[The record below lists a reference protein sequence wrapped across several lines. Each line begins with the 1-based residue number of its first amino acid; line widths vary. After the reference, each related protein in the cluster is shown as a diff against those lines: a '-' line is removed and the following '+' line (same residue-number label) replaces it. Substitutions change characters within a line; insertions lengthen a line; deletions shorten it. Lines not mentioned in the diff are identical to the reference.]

1 MTLTE
6 LKKMIRHNPN
16 TEYISGYKSWQ
27 TEIATKQEKFADSK
41 VTERRS
47 VEETKEWV
55 ELNDL
60 CRKSLREQEELNK
73 IKEEFK

>member
-16 TEYISGYKSWQ
+16 TEYIRGYQSWQ
-27 TEIATKQEKFADSK
+27 TEIATKLEKFGDSK
-41 VTERRS
+41 VTERNK
-47 VEETKEWV
+47 EEVTEWNK
-55 ELNDL
+55 LNDL

>member
-41 VTERRS
+41 VTERNF
-47 VEETKEWV
+47 EETKEWV
-55 ELNDL
+55 KLNDL
-60 CRKSLREQEELNK
+60 CQKSLREQEELK
-73 IKEEFK
+73 QIKKDF

>member
-16 TEYISGYKSWQ
+16 TEHIRGYKSWQ
-27 TEIATKQEKFADSK
+27 TEIATKQEKFGDSK

-47 VEETKEWV
+47 VEEIKEWV

-60 CRKSLREQEELNK
+60 CQKSLREQEELNK